1 MYSMMSST
9 NSENFTTSFPTWI
22 PFVSFSSLMATDFQN
37 MLNNSA
43 LLILKSWCLLFVE
56 L

>member
-22 PFVSFSSLMATDFQN
+22 PFVSFSSLLAQTSKT

-43 LLILKSWCLLFVE
+43 LLILKSECLLVVE